1 MLTLVNVYLLRSL
14 PFPDAERLVSLS
26 LLPPN
31 SPHAMWQEMPW
42 EEIEQIDWPPNDEVV
57 QHYVTWDLDAFTL
70 LDNEPEVLVGAWI
83 VPSYFTVTGARAQL
97 GRVLVESDAQSGAPA
112 VAVIGHDLWQRR
124 YGGNPNIVGRTVN
137 AFSGDRPLDAEA
149 FTIVG
154 VLEPG
159 FWFVNQYTEF
169 LPALREARS
178 AYMAQLRPGVST
190 ERARQHFTTLVT
202 GHVAGLPTGWQMD
215 VASVHDR
222 YVATVK
228 PVLLTLFVAALLVFL
243 LACGNVAVLLIV
255 RSLERRREL
264 AIRCAMGASR
274 WRVARQLLTE
284 GGLLAFAGSAL
295 GLAMA
300 WVLLGA
306 FGTTIETQLRT
317 GVPGGLPNLRPDALI
332 VLVTVGAGLLT
343 GMLFAVAPMLSLPT
357 GQLTVGVQGSARG
370 TTDTPRRQLMRYA
383 IIGVEVAVSFALLTG
398 AALMVRSTLHLQ
410 QLDLG
415 FDPAGVQTANV
426 SMRLRSYPEQGDRV
440 AFARRLLD
448 EIRSAPGVSAASSQ
462 SQWMFQPTMTST
474 VQTDD
479 ASVDAGGSRAYT
491 YTVSPDYFEV
501 LGIPLLRGRDFDTR
515 DVPES
520 EPVAVVSQDLANRLW
535 PGRDPIGRRI
545 RAAGV
550 TEQPWRTVIGVSGP
564 TLQSL
569 TDEELPEIFV
579 PYAQASAT
587 FLYVVAQYTGA
598 PGSFTAIM
606 RSALSTIDPTIAVSR
621 HGPMAEI
628 VNQQT
633 ARPKFMAA
641 LLTTFSGVTVILALS
656 GLYAVVAFA
665 VSSRRRDIA
674 IRMTLGARKGQIVAM
689 VLRRGG
695 WVIAAG
701 LGTGGV
707 LAAGL
712 NRTMASQ
719 LFGVTA
725 LDAITYVATALALG
739 VIATVAIL
747 WPARRAA
754 SIDPATALRE

>member
-1 MLTLVNVYLLRSL
+1 
-14 PFPDAERLVSLS
+14 
-26 LLPPN
+26 
-31 SPHAMWQEMPW
+31 
-42 EEIEQIDWPPNDEVV
+42 
-57 QHYVTWDLDAFTL
+57 
-70 LDNEPEVLVGAWI
+70 
-83 VPSYFTVTGARAQL
+83 
-97 GRVLVESDAQSGAPA
+97 
-112 VAVIGHDLWQRR
+112 
-124 YGGNPNIVGRTVN
+124 
-137 AFSGDRPLDAEA
+137 
-149 FTIVG
+149 
-154 VLEPG
+154 
-159 FWFVNQYTEF
+159 
-169 LPALREARS
+169 
-178 AYMAQLRPGVST
+178 
-190 ERARQHFTTLVT
+190 
-202 GHVAGLPTGWQMD
+202 
-215 VASVHDR
+215 
-222 YVATVK
+222 
-228 PVLLTLFVAALLVFL
+228 
-243 LACGNVAVLLIV
+243 
-255 RSLERRREL
+255 
-264 AIRCAMGASR
+264 
-274 WRVARQLLTE
+274 
-284 GGLLAFAGSAL
+284 
-295 GLAMA
+295 
-300 WVLLGA
+300 
-306 FGTTIETQLRT
+306 
-317 GVPGGLPNLRPDALI
+317 
-332 VLVTVGAGLLT
+332 
-343 GMLFAVAPMLSLPT
+343 
-357 GQLTVGVQGSARG
+357 
-370 TTDTPRRQLMRYA
+370 
-383 IIGVEVAVSFALLTG
+383 
-398 AALMVRSTLHLQ
+398 
-410 QLDLG
+410 
-415 FDPAGVQTANV
+415 
-426 SMRLRSYPEQGDRV
+426 
-440 AFARRLLD
+440 
-448 EIRSAPGVSAASSQ
+448 
-462 SQWMFQPTMTST
+462 
-474 VQTDD
+474 
-479 ASVDAGGSRAYT
+479 
-491 YTVSPDYFEV
+491 
-501 LGIPLLRGRDFDTR
+501 
-515 DVPES
+515 
-520 EPVAVVSQDLANRLW
+520 
-535 PGRDPIGRRI
+535 
-545 RAAGV
+545 
-550 TEQPWRTVIGVSGP
+550 VIGVSGP